1 MPKGTTFSNDFLKLV
16 LNGTAIANI
25 ADNAGSSP
33 LTNLY
38 LALHTADPGVGG
50 SQTTSEASYTGYAR
64 VAVPRSTSGFTAASG
79 GVSNLASATAFP
91 ASTGG
96 TGTAPFVS
104 IGTAASGAGK
114 ILWSGPLTPAL
125 PLGSGNVPTLTTA
138 TTVAEA

>member
-1 MPKGTTFSNDFLKLV
+1 MPKGTQFSNDFLKLV

-79 GVSNLASATAFP
+79 GVSSLLRPFRQALAGREQHLS
-91 ASTGG
+91 
-96 TGTAPFVS
+96 
-104 IGTAASGAGK
+104 
-114 ILWSGPLTPAL
+114 PAL
-125 PLGSGNVPTLTTA
+125 AQHHRVRARSFGLGRSRRRLRSARA
-138 TTVAEA
+138 TSRR